1 MGAVPKSF
9 GGMVVLFSF
18 FCKIMSQFNWTI
30 LVYCGTG
37 FLLANLKIHMVVY
50 KIWSKEEKI
59 KRVSLRD
66 VLNTPFRHIEIK
78 VSENF
83 FYIVY
88 KVLGH

>member
-30 LVYCGTG
+30 LVYCGTV

-66 VLNTPFRHIEIK
+66 ILNTPFRHINK
-78 VSENF
+78 G
-83 FYIVY
+83 
-88 KVLGH
+88 K